1 MVIEYNSIFKYRDV
15 ILVRFFMSC
24 QGVITVNKHQIGA
37 QKGGGGGGGGIPN
50 LTFTGVRHLT
60 TIPVA
65 VLATSG
71 IRTSTLLPVRTDSLN
86 KV

>member
-1 MVIEYNSIFKYRDV
+1 
-15 ILVRFFMSC
+15 MSC

-37 QKGGGGGGGGIPN
+37 QKKGGGGIPN